1 LLIAFAHSNEPVDIW
16 NIEKEDS
23 EKSKEQLNGDTNDN
37 QNFESLLDVNK
48 FNIKIDSNK
57 IEKKEKIVGLYDP
70 FENGLSLNMWS
81 KSDPGNVLKLS
92 KKLNQMNLSSD
103 AKKIYTKV
111 LLTNTY
117 SPPNPVDEKVFF
129 DIKSDWLI
137 QNGDIELIKN
147 YVKKNIDIIPNEK
160 LIKFVLNELLA
171 ENKNKQACQ
180 ILEEIKI
187 NFKDNY
193 LKNFSIYCLIYKK
206 KKEEALLIFDLEK
219 EAGYEDIFFEK
230 KFQYLMGFVNNET
243 NSSEKDLLSLHLSF
257 FSNKNFKYVPSEKTP
272 KLYWRYLSSRNLLDS
287 LSEINAEDEDRIA
300 LIEIATND
308 LNYDEKDLF
317 NLYKKFQFSIDQLV
331 DVENEYEKLSS
342 VKSRALL
349 YQGILLSNESNRV
362 VKLSK
367 LLKESFIKDKIS
379 NAFNNQLQE
388 ILKSHNLDDLSSDL
402 TDFYLAN
409 TQNKDPDKIIYNNKI
424 LHQSKLVNYF
434 IDEKVSK
441 IKVQKDLN
449 NFLKKIKKSKKNLLI
464 TKDIILIEAME
475 SDGIKIDED
484 LRYLYSTTNS
494 AMPTDIQILINDKE
508 IGMATLRLIEIIG
521 QDNVKD
527 LGSET
532 IYFIINALNQ
542 MNIDPI
548 RNEILYSILP
558 LRA

>member
-1 LLIAFAHSNEPVDIW
+1 
-16 NIEKEDS
+16 
-23 EKSKEQLNGDTNDN
+23 
-37 QNFESLLDVNK
+37 
-48 FNIKIDSNK
+48 
-57 IEKKEKIVGLYDP
+57 
-70 FENGLSLNMWS
+70 
-81 KSDPGNVLKLS
+81 
-92 KKLNQMNLSSD
+92 
-103 AKKIYTKV
+103 
-111 LLTNTY
+111 
-117 SPPNPVDEKVFF
+117 
-129 DIKSDWLI
+129 
-137 QNGDIELIKN
+137 
-147 YVKKNIDIIPNEK
+147 
-160 LIKFVLNELLA
+160 
-171 ENKNKQACQ
+171 
-180 ILEEIKI
+180 
-187 NFKDNY
+187 
-193 LKNFSIYCLIYKK
+193 
-206 KKEEALLIFDLEK
+206 
-219 EAGYEDIFFEK
+219 
-230 KFQYLMGFVNNET
+230 MGFVNNET

-287 LSEINAEDEDRIA
+287 LSEINAEDEDRIT

-464 TKDIILIEAME
+464 TKDII
-475 SDGIKIDED
+475 
-484 LRYLYSTTNS
+484 
-494 AMPTDIQILINDKE
+494 
-508 IGMATLRLIEIIG
+508 
-521 QDNVKD
+521 
-527 LGSET
+527 
-532 IYFIINALNQ
+532 
-542 MNIDPI
+542 
-548 RNEILYSILP
+548 
-558 LRA
+558 